1 MLEKGQDLMTR
12 RRRSPWLQVLVP
24 IILLTAS
31 WSSQIGALRAQQV
44 ETPQPPGHQG
54 AESVGQAT
62 ASTAGAQSAKAPD
75 ATQKTA
81 PGGEGIPALVVDGGQ
96 VLGVVGKQVRSSAGE
111 DMGRIIDVIID
122 RSARVR
128 AAVIDFGGFL
138 GVGNRQIA
146 VAWSAIRLPAHD
158 KPGALVVDFTRDQLR
173 VAPTYKAGEQVVL
186 LGQADASAGNSASDK
201 DAPAREQ
208 PTK

>member
-1 MLEKGQDLMTR
+1 MAGNGRHPHSIMVAHHMSCDVLISD
-12 RRRSPWLQVLVP
+12 RRRSAPSNP
-24 IILLTAS
+24 R
-31 WSSQIGALRAQQV
+31 LRSRRRPRARHHPSAHAAQ
-44 ETPQPPGHQG
+44 P
-54 AESVGQAT
+54 
-62 ASTAGAQSAKAPD
+62 AKAPE
-75 ATQKTA
+75 AA
-81 PGGEGIPALVVDGGQ
+81 PRPAGEGIPALVVDGDQ
-96 VLGVVGKQVRSSAGE
+96 VLGVLGKQVRSSAGE
-111 DMGRIIDVIID
+111 DMGRIVDVIID

-146 VAWSAIRLPAHD
+146 VAWSAIRLPAQD

-186 LGQADASAGNSASDK
+186 LGRRRCVRDSERDHRIGEGRTPK
-201 DAPAREQ
+201 EQ